1 MSRLNPGNLTVVS
14 AARISSGVN
23 SCCVV
28 ICLKYGGLPST
39 FRPRASGTRKDP
51 ECRKTGKQK
60 YSLFYF

>member
-39 FRPRASGTRKDP
+39 IRPRAS
-51 ECRKTGKQK
+51 GKQK